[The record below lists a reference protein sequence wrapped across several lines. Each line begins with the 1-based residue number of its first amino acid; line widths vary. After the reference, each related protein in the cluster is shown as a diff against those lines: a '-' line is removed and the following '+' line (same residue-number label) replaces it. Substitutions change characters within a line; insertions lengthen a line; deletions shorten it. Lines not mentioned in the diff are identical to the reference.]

1 MNDPLTERIIAC
13 AFSVANR
20 LGPGFLEKVY
30 ENAMAYELGKC
41 GLAYRQQQGIEVQY
55 EGVIV
60 GQFMADLVGEG
71 RVILE
76 LKATRESS
84 EFHTAQCLNYLKGAN
99 LPICLLINFQRTKLE
114 WKRIIR
120 SPGSSHDS
128 IRVYPGKL
136 SHEQPQALDS

>member
-60 GQFMADLVGEG
+60 GQFMADLVVEG

-84 EFHTAQCLNYLKGAN
+84 EFHTAQCLNYLKATGM
-99 LPICLLINFQRTKLE
+99 PICLLFNFGKAKLE
-114 WKRIIR
+114 VRRFER
-120 SPGSSHDS
+120 SPGGTG
-128 IRVYPGKL
+128 PG
-136 SHEQPQALDS
+136 